1 MIMSQFTVEETNL
14 ICIYHTG
21 TRADL
26 ITELSEMQR
35 YLKQDETE
43 LLELTRS
50 VVDKLSDLNDYEF
63 DSIMGELIID
73 FE

>member
-1 MIMSQFTVEETNL
+1 MIMSKFTVEETNL

-26 ITELSEMQR
+26 IIELSEMQR

-50 VVDKLSDLNDYEF
+50 VIDKLSDLNDHEF

>member
-1 MIMSQFTVEETNL
+1 MIMSKFTVEETNL
-14 ICIYHTG
+14 ICIYHSG

-35 YLKQDETE
+35 YLEQDETE

-50 VVDKLSDLNDYEF
+50 VIDKLKAMSDREF
-63 DSIMGELIID
+63 DVIVVELIAD

>member
-1 MIMSQFTVEETNL
+1 MIMSHFTREETNL

-50 VVDKLSDLNDYEF
+50 VIDKLSDLNDHEF

>member
-1 MIMSQFTVEETNL
+1 MIKFTVEETNL
-14 ICIYHTG
+14 MCIYHSG

-50 VVDKLSDLNDYEF
+50 VIDKLSDLNDHEF

>member
-1 MIMSQFTVEETNL
+1 MIMSHFTREETNL
-14 ICIYHTG
+14 MCIYHTG

-50 VVDKLSDLNDYEF
+50 VIDKLSDLNDHEF

>member
-50 VVDKLSDLNDYEF
+50 VIDKLSDLNDHEF

>member
-1 MIMSQFTVEETNL
+1 MIKFTVEETNL
-14 ICIYHTG
+14 MCIYHSG

-35 YLKQDETE
+35 HLEQDETE
-43 LLELTRS
+43 LLELTES
-50 VVDKLSDLNDYEF
+50 VVRKLSTMSDNEF
-63 DSIMGELIID
+63 DNIVIELVAD